1 MKIRKVKEVAK
12 SMEKV
17 ELGLCSFDL
26 IDSEYTS
33 HSFFHSLT
41 SLETNR
47 WNLSF
52 PSSNAFH
59 VPAQHQDTGFAK
71 HQ

>member
-26 IDSEYTS
+26 NNSEWTS
-33 HSFFHSLT
+33 HSFFYSYIPGNQQMESLI
-41 SLETNR
+41 
-47 WNLSF
+47 
-52 PSSNAFH
+52 
-59 VPAQHQDTGFAK
+59 AK
-71 HQ
+71 F

>member
-26 IDSEYTS
+26 IDSE
-33 HSFFHSLT
+33 
-41 SLETNR
+41 
-47 WNLSF
+47 
-52 PSSNAFH
+52 
-59 VPAQHQDTGFAK
+59 
-71 HQ
+71 